1 MTMVMKEGT
10 DFSDARHHAGCIERG
25 GTAMHQ
31 ELSEKDKK
39 NSVSLSANCNLTL
52 HKMMKLLYISGL
64 AVLLPLLYLYIAS
77 T

>member
-25 GTAMHQ
+25 GTAMHP

-39 NSVSLSANCNLTL
+39 NQYT
-52 HKMMKLLYISGL
+52 
-64 AVLLPLLYLYIAS
+64 S
-77 T
+77 TFNAQMSKYKGTCAGKAERQRM

>member
-25 GTAMHQ
+25 GTAIHQ

-39 NSVSLSANCNLTL
+39 KFRKSVS
-52 HKMMKLLYISGL
+52 KL
-64 AVLLPLLYLYIAS
+64 
-77 T
+77 